1 MLKKKLWLP
10 LAIVVFIFQ
19 LVLEAFAVFAI
30 VRADLL
36 PAAYLALTIGLFAAL
51 LLLNVFLLFMG
62 MNRDPSAWRCVRRIF
77 SVILALAVG
86 FCSVYVSSVLTD
98 ITKTINNITTTQTIS
113 SEEVDAVIGVYVLDD
128 DPAEEITDAADYIF
142 ALTEGI
148 DEENTQEAVEEIN
161 SLCGTTIT
169 TTEYELMTDSA
180 EALYSGAAGAII
192 LNELYADMLE
202 DTEEYESFGDD
213 TRLLYEIEIM
223 VTSSEAESDAEE
235 ETTEA
240 AAASVDDITTTPFIV
255 YLSGSD
261 TRSSTLK
268 KSRSDVN
275 IIMAVNPTTRQILLL
290 NTPRD
295 YYVQNSAGNWAYD
308 KLTHCGIYG
317 IDCSIST
324 LENLY
329 DIEINY
335 YIQLN
340 FTGFETLIDDIG
352 GITVYL
358 DSGFTS
364 RGYTFTS
371 GYNTLDGAAAL
382 VLARERYSFATG
394 DNERGKNQM
403 KIITAVIEKLTS
415 SGSAILTNYSS
426 ILSSLENM
434 LATSLDSSDISALVK
449 MQLSDMSSWNIK
461 SFAVSGTGG
470 YSTTY
475 SASSMRLY
483 VMYQNESDVAQA
495 TELVNKVLAGE
506 ILTDEDVE

>member
-10 LAIVVFIFQ
+10 LAIVVFVFQ
-19 LVLEAFAVFAI
+19 LVLEAFAAFSIA
-30 VRADLL
+30 RADLL
-36 PAAYLALTIGLFAAL
+36 PAMYLILVIILFAAL
-51 LLLNVFLLFMG
+51 LLLNVFLLFLG
-62 MNRDPSAWRCVRRIF
+62 MKKDPSAWRCVRRVF
-77 SVILALAVG
+77 AVILAIVVG
-86 FCSVYVSSVLTD
+86 FCSVYISNIAANVTSAINT
-98 ITKTINNITTTQTIS
+98 ITTTTQTG
-113 SEEVDAVIGVYVLDD
+113 SEEVEAVIGVYVMDD
-128 DPAEEITDAADYIF
+128 DPAEEITDAADYVF

-148 DEENTQEAVEEIN
+148 DEENTETAVEEIN

-169 TTEYELMTDSA
+169 TTEYSLMTDSA
-180 EALYSGAAGAII
+180 EALYSGEAGAII

-202 DTEEYESFGDD
+202 DTEDYESFEDD

-223 VTSSEAESDAEE
+223 AVAEEETDEEE
-235 ETTEA
+235 ETTESA
-240 AAASVDDITTTPFIV
+240 AVSVDDITTTPFII
-255 YLSGSD
+255 YISGSD
-261 TRSSTLK
+261 TRSTTLK

-275 IIMAVNPTTRQILLL
+275 ILMVVNPTTKQILLV

-329 DIEINY
+329 DVEVNY
-335 YIQLN
+335 YIQMN

-371 GYNTLDGAAAL
+371 GYNTLDGAQAL

-403 KIITAVIEKLTS
+403 KIITAVIEKITS
-415 SGSAILTNYSS
+415 SGSTILSNYSS

-434 LATSLDSSDISALVK
+434 FVTSLESGDISALVK
-449 MQLSDMSSWNIK
+449 MQLSDMSSWDIN
-461 SFAVSGTGG
+461 SFAVTGTGG
-470 YSTTY
+470 YNTTY
-475 SASSMRLY
+475 SAGSMRLY

-495 TELVNKVLAGE
+495 TELMNKVLAGE
-506 ILTDEDVE
+506 TITDEDLE

>member
-1 MLKKKLWLP
+1 
-10 LAIVVFIFQ
+10 
-19 LVLEAFAVFAI
+19 
-30 VRADLL
+30 
-36 PAAYLALTIGLFAAL
+36 
-51 LLLNVFLLFMG
+51 
-62 MNRDPSAWRCVRRIF
+62 
-77 SVILALAVG
+77 
-86 FCSVYVSSVLTD
+86 
-98 ITKTINNITTTQTIS
+98 
-113 SEEVDAVIGVYVLDD
+113 
-128 DPAEEITDAADYIF
+128 
-142 ALTEGI
+142 
-148 DEENTQEAVEEIN
+148 
-161 SLCGTTIT
+161 
-169 TTEYELMTDSA
+169 MTDSA
-180 EALYSGAAGAII
+180 EALYSGEAGAII

-202 DTEEYESFGDD
+202 DTEDYESFEDD

-223 VTSSEAESDAEE
+223 AVAEEETDEEE
-235 ETTEA
+235 ETTESA
-240 AAASVDDITTTPFIV
+240 AVSVDDITTTPFII
-255 YLSGSD
+255 YISGSD
-261 TRSSTLK
+261 TRSTTLK

-275 IIMAVNPTTRQILLL
+275 ILMVVNPTTKQILLV

-329 DIEINY
+329 DVEVNY
-335 YIQLN
+335 YIQMN

-371 GYNTLDGAAAL
+371 GYNTLDGAQAL

-403 KIITAVIEKLTS
+403 KIITAVIEKITS
-415 SGSAILTNYSS
+415 SGSTILSNYSS

-434 LATSLDSSDISALVK
+434 FVTSLESGDISALVK
-449 MQLSDMSSWNIK
+449 MQLSDMSSWDIN
-461 SFAVSGTGG
+461 SFAVTGTGG
-470 YSTTY
+470 YNTTY
-475 SASSMRLY
+475 SAGSMRLY

-495 TELVNKVLAGE
+495 TELMNKVLAGE
-506 ILTDEDVE
+506 TITDEDLE